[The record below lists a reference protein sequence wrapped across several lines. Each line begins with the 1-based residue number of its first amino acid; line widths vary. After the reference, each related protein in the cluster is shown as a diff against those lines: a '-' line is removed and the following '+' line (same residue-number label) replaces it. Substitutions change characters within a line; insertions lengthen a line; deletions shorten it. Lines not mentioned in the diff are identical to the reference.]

1 MTIDFVIV
9 HDYPSKYRIVRKHR
23 LIELAMEVAEIPS
36 YEIHETGEDSL
47 ISRQL
52 QGQSFPEGA
61 VLYVHGNVQEQYE
74 NVGYARQFSQ
84 ERSDLRFILQT
95 DPFSSERHFKE
106 REDYEYVRELT
117 SQTPHASMPVIC
129 QYDLRIFAPERD
141 NDYWLATY
149 LQELKEI
156 RGL

>member
-1 MTIDFVIV
+1 MTLDFVIV
-9 HDYPSKYRIVRKHR
+9 HDYPSKYRIVRSQKF
-23 LIELAMEVAEIPS
+23 IELAMDVAGISS
-36 YEIHETGEDSL
+36 YQIHETREDSL
-47 ISRQL
+47 VSRQL
-52 QGQSFPEGA
+52 QGQPFPDKA
-61 VLYVHGNVQEQYE
+61 ILYVHGNAQAQYE
-74 NVGYARQFSQ
+74 NVGYAKLFSQ
-84 ERSDLRFILQT
+84 ERSDLRFVLQIG
-95 DPFSSERHFKE
+95 PFSSERHFKE

-141 NDYWLATY
+141 NDYWLGTY